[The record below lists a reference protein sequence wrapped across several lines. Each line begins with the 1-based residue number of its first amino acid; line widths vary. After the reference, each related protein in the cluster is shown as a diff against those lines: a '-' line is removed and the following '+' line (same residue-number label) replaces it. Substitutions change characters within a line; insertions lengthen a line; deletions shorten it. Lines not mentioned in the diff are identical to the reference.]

1 MSDVNQLA
9 AMLQSEPTS
18 EETTG
23 ETEETLEE
31 PQSEEVEYEQSDD
44 TEAEL
49 VDEEPDELDEESDPV
64 DYYTVKVDGEEVQ
77 VTLDEALKG
86 YQRDT
91 DYRKKTMSL
100 AEQRK
105 AVADE
110 KARIGGIISEVD
122 TFINGEQQNVDWE
135 TLKTEDPAAYI
146 DKMEAIKKAKELKEK
161 ALEEQQKH
169 FEEIYNNE
177 VKSLINVMGG
187 DDVWDQTQRNQDMQ
201 LASEYLQGKGFKDS
215 DIGKIIDHKL
225 WTVIF
230 DAAKAQKFKETEAKV
245 KEQRRTAPKSVK
257 PGQKVTSSQR
267 KTKEAKAKIR
277 SSRRSQDQVA
287 ALAELLSQGK

>member
-1 MSDVNQLA
+1 MSDVNTLA
-9 AMLQSEPTS
+9 EFLTQPEPTS
-18 EETTG
+18 DETTG
-23 ETEETLEE
+23 ETEEALE

-44 TEAEL
+44 TEAEM
-49 VDEEPDELDEESDPV
+49 VDEEPDELNDESDPV
-64 DYYTVKVDGEEVQ
+64 DYYTVKIDGEELQ

-105 AVADE
+105 AVAEE
-110 KARIGGIISEVD
+110 KARISSVISEID

-135 TLKTEDPAAYI
+135 TLKVEDPAAYI
-146 DKMEAIKKAKELKEK
+146 DKMEAIKKAEALKK
-161 ALEEQQKH
+161 QALEEQQKQ
-169 FEEIYNNE
+169 FEEKYNNE
-177 VKSLINVMGG
+177 VKSLIDVMGG
-187 DDVWDQTQRNQDMQ
+187 EDVWDQTQRNQDLQ
-201 LASEYLQGKGFKDS
+201 LASQYLQGKGFNDS
-215 DIGKIIDHKL
+215 EIGNIIDHKL

-257 PGQKVTSSQR
+257 PGQKVTASER
-267 KTKEAKAKIR
+267 KAKEAKARLRNASK
-277 SSRRSQDQVA
+277 SQDQVA

>member
-23 ETEETLEE
+23 ETEEVLE
-31 PQSEEVEYEQSDD
+31 PQTEEVEYEESDD
-44 TEAEL
+44 TETEL
-49 VDEEPDELDEESDPV
+49 VDEEPDEQDEESDPE
-64 DYYTVKVDGEEVQ
+64 DYYTVKVDGEEIQ

-100 AEQRK
+100 SEQRK
-105 AVADE
+105 AVAEE
-110 KARIGGIISEVD
+110 KARVSGIIGEID
-122 TFINGEQQNVDWE
+122 TFINGEKQNVDWE
-135 TLKTEDPAAYI
+135 ALKAEDPAAYI
-146 DKMEAIKKAKELKEK
+146 DKMEAIKKAEALKEK
-161 ALEEQQKH
+161 ALEEQRKH

-177 VKSLINVMGG
+177 VKSLIDVMGG
-187 DDVWDQTQRNQDMQ
+187 DDAWDQTQRNQDMQ

-230 DAAKAQKFKETEAKV
+230 DAAKAQKFKDTEAKV

-257 PGQKVTSSQR
+257 PGQKVTASER
-267 KTKEAKAKIR
+267 KAKEAKAKLR
-277 SSRRSQDQVA
+277 KASKSQDQVA
-287 ALAELLSQGK
+287 ALANLLSQGN